1 MDGEIQEMEL
11 PPLARRILHFRSA
24 AFENVGIT
32 PARAGNTRRFGLVP
46 IGYGNY
52 PRSRGE
58 YVNELS
64 RGLAEREL
72 PPLAR
77 GILSES
83 NAQASSTGITP
94 ARAGNTE
101 RVTPITCS
109 FRNYP
114 RSRGEYASN
123 AIISEITAE
132 LPPLARG
139 IQLPGLFDLI
149 FRGITP
155 ARAGNTR

>member
-58 YVNELS
+58 YASASAFCCKNS
-64 RGLAEREL
+64 EL

-77 GILSES
+77 GILARGTARS
-83 NAQASSTGITP
+83 SSTRITP

-139 IQLPGLFDLI
+139 IPCLSISRP
-149 FRGITP
+149 
-155 ARAGNTR
+155 